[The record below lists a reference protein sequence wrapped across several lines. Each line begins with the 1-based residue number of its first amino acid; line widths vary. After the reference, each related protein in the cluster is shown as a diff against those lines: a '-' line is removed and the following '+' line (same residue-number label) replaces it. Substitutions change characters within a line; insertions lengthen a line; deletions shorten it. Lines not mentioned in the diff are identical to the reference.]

1 MKLKVLIVF
10 CFHIKSKHVTNI
22 FAKKFMTMLF
32 SKCNFD
38 KMTSTLVFIMKN
50 FKFTE
55 IYKEEYNDPRH
66 IPIAYI

>member
-1 MKLKVLIVF
+1 
-10 CFHIKSKHVTNI
+10 
-22 FAKKFMTMLF
+22 MTMLF